1 MNYLDNA
8 HRPRSTVLMSRQ
20 RENVPY
26 RFNAICSTRAS
37 RLAGIVLAL
46 TLSHPFTGALAQPG
60 GNDMDALERGQQ
72 LLENGSYLAAMEAL
86 GSVRADPW
94 LQDATLSLA
103 RAHREVGQYE
113 RAEQVL
119 STAIDESGGVSLAA
133 PLATRLAELY
143 VDTGRS
149 EQALAL
155 LQELNQNSLPSVRT
169 IVRLGE
175 VLALRANPDEAREQ
189 FQRALDRYDSGSV
202 YTSDEVAM
210 VAVAAWELDLFHDA
224 NALFD
229 EAIRLDDQNLEA
241 LVLWGE
247 LFQQKFNDEDA
258 QGNFSEA
265 LEINRRY
272 VPALRGMAEI
282 SAGERYLTR
291 ALDIN
296 PQDALA
302 LSRFG
307 ALLIRNEQEVEGRR
321 MLERALEVNPELI
334 QALATQAVLAVLQD
348 DDRAYQQAEQQV
360 RAFSPGNSE
369 FYTLVAEQL
378 GNRYRFEEA
387 VALARQAIDND
398 PRDWH
403 AHTVLG
409 GNLIRLGEEEEG
421 RQHLELAFEN
431 DPFNVLT
438 SNMLQVFDVMD
449 EYATLETEHFRVR
462 MSQHDATILWP
473 LMSTMLEDSW
483 DRLVSQYGFEPEVP
497 VTIQVF
503 ERTQDFA
510 VRSVGLPDIG
520 PLVGICFGK
529 VITLISPDTLA
540 ANWQEILWHELVH
553 VWTLQMTDNRMPRW
567 LSEGISSWEES
578 QGQPEWGR
586 RQGLDLVR
594 AYEQGQLL
602 PVGDLDAGFL
612 GANSNADLSFA
623 YFESYMVVDYIVE
636 RFGFD
641 TLRELILA
649 YQDEYDEDRI
659 FSSVFNQD
667 LQAFD
672 VDFQQWVAE
681 QVESLNVYVHME
693 DSPDEST
700 GHGHGVRENSS
711 AVLAEL
717 YNNQALRDYMQSRVD
732 EQPRDF
738 QAHLQL
744 GIVLFREQQY
754 QEALQ
759 HLQQAHDILPTYS
772 GYPSPSLVMAQVYE
786 AMGDENARL
795 AQLRIML
802 ANQQH
807 DANTPLILAN
817 HALENANLD
826 EAKYYIDRALAVDP
840 YQPAVQRRL
849 AEYAKASGDTSL
861 AVQAFEVLMA
871 LDVSDPVGARTDLAA
886 AYLANSQQ
894 TEARDTVL
902 RALEQAPSYQR
913 AQQILLKSV
922 DVMSGNS
929 NDNMSTE
936 VTP

>member
-1 MNYLDNA
+1 MNYPDNA
-8 HRPRSTVLMSRQ
+8 RTPMSATLDSTKHKAGRDCHDGK
-20 RENVPY
+20 VPGL
-26 RFNAICSTRAS
+26 IT
-37 RLAGIVLAL
+37 GLAL
-46 TLSHPFTGALAQPG
+46 AIALVNPFLSAQAQPAG
-60 GNDMDALERGQQ
+60 SDLDSLERGQQ
-72 LLENGSYLAAMEAL
+72 LLESGSYLAAMEAL
-86 GSVRADPW
+86 SSVRSDPW
-94 LQDATLSLA
+94 LQDATMGLA

-113 RAEQVL
+113 RAERVL
-119 STAIDESGGVSLAA
+119 TAAIDESGGVAQAA
-133 PLATRLAELY
+133 PIATQLAELY
-143 VDTGRS
+143 METGRS
-149 EQALAL
+149 TEALAL
-155 LQELNQNSLPSVRT
+155 LQTLNENSMPSVRA

-175 VLALRANPDEAREQ
+175 VLALRGNPVAAREQ
-189 FQRALDRYDSGSV
+189 FQQALGRYDAGSV
-202 YTSDEVAM
+202 YTSEEVAM
-210 VAVAAWELDLFHDA
+210 VALAAWELGLFHDA

-229 EAIRLDDQNLEA
+229 EAIRLDDENLEA

-258 QGNFSEA
+258 QRNFSEA
-265 LEINRRY
+265 LDVNRRY
-272 VPALRGMAEI
+272 GPALRGLAEI

-302 LSRFG
+302 LARFG

-321 MLERALEVNPELI
+321 MLERSLEINPELI

-348 DDRAYQQAEQQV
+348 DDQAYQQAEQQV
-360 RAFSPGNSE
+360 TSFSPGNSE

-378 GNRYRFEEA
+378 GNRYRFDEA
-387 VALARQAIDND
+387 VALARRAIDND

-409 GNLIRLGEEEEG
+409 GNLIRLGEEEQG
-421 RQHLELAFEN
+421 RQHLEQAFEN

-462 MSQHDATILWP
+462 MSERDATILWP
-473 LMSTMLEDSW
+473 LMSSMLEDSW
-483 DRLVSQYGFEPEVP
+483 DRLVNKYGFEPEVP
-497 VTIQVF
+497 VHIQVF

-567 LSEGISSWEES
+567 LSEGISTWEES

-623 YFESYMVVDYIVE
+623 YFESYMVVDYIAE
-636 RFGFD
+636 RYGFD
-641 TLRELILA
+641 TLKELILA
-649 YQDEYDEDRI
+649 YQDEHDEDRI
-659 FSSVFNQD
+659 FETVFDQD
-667 LQAFD
+667 LEEFD
-672 VDFQQWVAE
+672 TGFQQWVTE
-681 QVESLNVYVHME
+681 QVESLDVYVHME

-717 YNNQALRDYMQSRVD
+717 YNNEALRDYMQSRVD

-738 QAHLQL
+738 QARLQL

-754 QEALQ
+754 EQALQ
-759 HLQQAHDILPTYS
+759 QLQQAQAILPTYS
-772 GYPSPSLVMAQVYE
+772 GYPSPSLVMAQIYE
-786 AMGDENARL
+786 AMGNEEARL
-795 AQLRIML
+795 AQLRVML

-817 HALENANLD
+817 HALENNNLD
-826 EAKYYIDRALAVDP
+826 EARYYIDRALAVDP
-840 YQPAVQRRL
+840 YQPEVQRRL
-849 AEYAKASGDTSL
+849 ADYATVSDDTSL

-871 LDVSDPVGARTDLAA
+871 LEVSDPVGARTDLAA
-886 AYLANSQQ
+886 AYLANAQQ
-894 TEARDTVL
+894 AEARETVL

-913 AQQILLKSV
+913 AQQILLQSV
-922 DVMSGNS
+922 GTTTSDSDRAAS
-929 NDNMSTE
+929 RDQE
-936 VTP
+936 AAP

>member
-1 MNYLDNA
+1 MSYPDSTHRLKFALPTIRLRMNGL
-8 HRPRSTVLMSRQ
+8 L
-20 RENVPY
+20 
-26 RFNAICSTRAS
+26 
-37 RLAGIVLAL
+37 LACALAN
-46 TLSHPFTGALAQPG
+46 PFELALAQPG
-60 GNDMDALERGQQ
+60 GNDMDSLERGQQ
-72 LLENGSYLAAMEAL
+72 LLENGSYLAAVEAL
-86 GSVRADPW
+86 GSVRSDPW

-103 RAHREVGQYE
+103 RAHREIGQYE
-113 RAEQVL
+113 RAENVL
-119 STAIDESGGVSLAA
+119 STAIEESGGVALAA

-143 VDTGRS
+143 MDTGRS
-149 EQALAL
+149 GEALAL
-155 LQELNQNSLPSVRT
+155 LEELNQNSFPSVRA
-169 IVRLGE
+169 IVRLGQ
-175 VLALRANPDEAREQ
+175 VLALRGNSEPARAQ
-189 FQRALDRYDSGSV
+189 FQLALDRYDTGAV
-202 YTSDEVAM
+202 YTSEEVAM
-210 VAVAAWELDLFHDA
+210 AALAAWELDLFHDA

-258 QGNFSEA
+258 QRNFSEA
-265 LEINRRY
+265 LELNRRY
-272 VPALRGMAEI
+272 GPALRGLAEI

-296 PQDALA
+296 PQDAKALA
-302 LSRFG
+302 RFG
-307 ALLIRNEQEVEGRR
+307 ALLIRNEQEVEGQR
-321 MLERALEVNPELI
+321 MLERALEINPELI

-348 DDRAYQQAEQQV
+348 DEATYQQVEQQV
-360 RAFSPGNSE
+360 RTFSPGNSE
-369 FYTLVAEQL
+369 FYTRVAEQL
-378 GNRYRFEEA
+378 GNQYRFERA
-387 VALARQAIDND
+387 VSLARQAIDND
-398 PRDWH
+398 PRDWQ

-409 GNLIRLGEEEEG
+409 GNLIRLGEEDEG
-421 RQHLELAFEN
+421 RRHLELAFEN

-462 MSQHDATILWP
+462 MSQRDATILWP

-497 VTIQVF
+497 VIIQVF

-567 LSEGISSWEES
+567 LSEGISTWEES

-602 PVGDLDAGFL
+602 PVGDLNAGFL

-649 YQDEYDEDRI
+649 YQDEHDENRI
-659 FSSVFNQD
+659 FLSVFDQD

-672 VDFQQWVAE
+672 EDFQQWVTE
-681 QVESLNVYVHME
+681 QVEALDVYVHME
-693 DSPDEST
+693 DSPDESS

-717 YNNQALRDYMQSRVD
+717 YNNQALRDYMQSRVE

-754 QEALQ
+754 QQALQ
-759 HLQQAHDILPTYS
+759 HLQQAQDILPTYS
-772 GYPSPSLVMAQVYE
+772 GYPSPAQVMAQVYE
-786 AMGDENARL
+786 AMGDEEARL

-817 HALENANLD
+817 HALDRQNLD
-826 EAKYYIDRALAVDP
+826 EARYYIDRALAVDP
-840 YQPAVQRRL
+840 YQPEVQQRL
-849 AEYAKASGDTSL
+849 AEYATAAADTSL

-871 LDVSDPVGARTDLAA
+871 LEVSDPVGARTDLAA

-894 TEARDTVL
+894 EEAKATVL

-913 AQQILLKSV
+913 AQQILLQSV
-922 DVMSGNS
+922 D
-929 NDNMSTE
+929 TE
-936 VTP
+936 SQQAEDTVQEVAP

>member
-1 MNYLDNA
+1 MTYPDNA
-8 HRPRSTVLMSRQ
+8 HSTGSSRNWRGLKVRHSSRSLIT
-20 RENVPY
+20 
-26 RFNAICSTRAS
+26 
-37 RLAGIVLAL
+37 GIVFACAAAN
-46 TLSHPFTGALAQPG
+46 PFATSLAQPG
-60 GNDMDALERGQQ
+60 GSDLDSLERGQQ
-72 LLENGSYLAAMEAL
+72 LLESGSYLAAVEAL
-86 GSVRADPW
+86 GSVRSDPW
-94 LQDATLSLA
+94 LQDATLGLA

-113 RAEQVL
+113 RAERVL
-119 STAIDESGGVSLAA
+119 SIVIEESGGATLAA
-133 PLATRLAELY
+133 PIATRLAELY
-143 VDTGRS
+143 IETGRS
-149 EQALAL
+149 AEALEL
-155 LQELNQNSLPSVRT
+155 LQELNDNSMPSVRAL
-169 IVRLGE
+169 VRLGE
-175 VLALRANPDEAREQ
+175 VLALRGNPVAAREQ
-189 FQRALDRYDSGSV
+189 FQQALGRYDAGSV

-210 VAVAAWELDLFHDA
+210 VALAAWELGLFHDA

-229 EAIRLDDQNLEA
+229 EAVRLDDQNLEA

-258 QGNFSEA
+258 QRNFNEA
-265 LEINRRY
+265 LEVNRRY
-272 VPALRGMAEI
+272 GPALRGLAEI

-296 PQDALA
+296 PQDTMALT
-302 LSRFG
+302 RFG
-307 ALLIRNEQEVEGRR
+307 ALLIRNEQEAEGRR
-321 MLERALEVNPELI
+321 MLERALEINPELI
-334 QALATQAVLAVLQD
+334 PALATQAVLAVLQD
-348 DDRAYQQAEQQV
+348 DGQAFQQAEQQV
-360 RAFSPGNSE
+360 TSFSPNNSE

-378 GNRYRFEEA
+378 GNRYRFTEA
-387 VALARQAIDND
+387 VSLARQALDND
-398 PRDWH
+398 PRNWH

-421 RQHLELAFEN
+421 RQHLEQAFEN

-462 MSQHDATILWP
+462 MSQHDATVLWP

-483 DRLVSQYGFEPEVP
+483 DRLVDKYGFEPEVP

-503 ERTQDFA
+503 ERTEDFA

-529 VITLISPDTLA
+529 VITLISPDTLS

-567 LSEGISSWEES
+567 LSEGISTWEEG

-636 RFGFD
+636 RFGFE

-649 YQDEYDEDRI
+649 YQDEHDENRI
-659 FSSVFNQD
+659 FSSVFDQD
-667 LQAFD
+667 LEAFD
-672 VDFQQWVAE
+672 ADFQQWVTGR
-681 QVESLNVYVHME
+681 VESINVYVHME
-693 DSPDEST
+693 DSPDEGT

-717 YNNQALRDYMQSRVD
+717 YNNEALRDYMQSRVE

-754 QEALQ
+754 EQALE
-759 HLQQAHDILPTYS
+759 HLQQAQSILPTYS
-772 GYPSPSLVMAQVYE
+772 GYPSPSLVMAQIYE
-786 AMGDENARL
+786 AMGNEEARL

-802 ANQQH
+802 ENQQH

-817 HALENANLD
+817 HALETNQLD
-826 EAKYYIDRALAVDP
+826 QAKYYIDRALAVDP
-840 YQPAVQRRL
+840 YQPEVQRRL
-849 AEYAKASGDTSL
+849 ADFASASDDSAL

-871 LDVSDPVGARTDLAA
+871 LEVSDPVGARTDLAA
-886 AYLANSQQ
+886 AYLANSQ
-894 TEARDTVL
+894 RDDAKNTVL
-902 RALEQAPSYQR
+902 RALEQAPSYER
-913 AQQILLKSV
+913 AQQILLQSV
-922 DVMSGNS
+922 ETTP
-929 NDNMSTE
+929 TE
-936 VTP
+936 TMGDAQEETP

>member
-1 MNYLDNA
+1 MTYPDNA
-8 HRPRSTVLMSRQ
+8 HSLTPARARLDISR
-20 RENVPY
+20 
-26 RFNAICSTRAS
+26 RFELQTLARALLFTCA
-37 RLAGIVLAL
+37 LA
-46 TLSHPFTGALAQPG
+46 SPFSASLAQPG
-60 GNDMDALERGQQ
+60 GSDLDSLERGQQ
-72 LLENGSYLAAMEAL
+72 LLEGGSYLAAVEAL
-86 GSVRADPW
+86 SSVRSDPW
-94 LQDATLSLA
+94 LQDATLGLA

-113 RAEQVL
+113 RAESVL
-119 STAIDESGGVSLAA
+119 SSAIDESGGVALAA
-133 PLATRLAELY
+133 PIATRLAELY
-143 VDTGRS
+143 IETGRS
-149 EQALAL
+149 GEALTL
-155 LQELNQNSLPSVRT
+155 LQELNENSMPSVRAL
-169 IVRLGE
+169 VRLGE
-175 VLALRANPDEAREQ
+175 VQGLRGDPVAARES
-189 FQRALDRYDSGSV
+189 FQQALGRYDAGAV
-202 YTSDEVAM
+202 YTSDEVGM
-210 VAVAAWELDLFHDA
+210 VALAAWELGLFHDA

-229 EAIRLDDQNLEA
+229 EALRLDDENLEA
-241 LVLWGE
+241 LVLWGG

-258 QGNFSEA
+258 QRNFNEA

-272 VPALRGMAEI
+272 GPALRGLAEI

-296 PQDALA
+296 PQDTMALT
-302 LSRFG
+302 RFG

-321 MLERALEVNPELI
+321 MLERALDINPELI
-334 QALATQAVLAVLQD
+334 PALATQAVLAFLQD
-348 DDRAYQQAEQQV
+348 DERTFQQAEQQV
-360 RAFSPGNSE
+360 QSFSPNNSE

-378 GNRYRFEEA
+378 GNRYRFTEA
-387 VALARQAIDND
+387 VSLARQAIDND

-462 MSQHDATILWP
+462 MSQQDATVLWP

-483 DRLVSQYGFEPEVP
+483 DRLVGKYGFEPEVP

-503 ERTQDFA
+503 ERTEDFA

-529 VITLISPDTLA
+529 VITLISPDTLS

-567 LSEGISSWEES
+567 LSEGISTWEES

-636 RFGFD
+636 RFGFA

-649 YQDEYDEDRI
+649 YQDEHDENLI
-659 FSSVFNQD
+659 FASVFNQD
-667 LQAFD
+667 LDTFD
-672 VDFQQWVAE
+672 AEFQQWVTD
-681 QVESLNVYVHME
+681 QVEALNVYVHME
-693 DSPDEST
+693 DSPDEGT

-717 YNNQALRDYMQSRVD
+717 YNNEALREYMQSRVE

-754 QEALQ
+754 EQALT
-759 HLQQAHDILPTYS
+759 HLRQAQQILPTYS
-772 GYPSPSLVMAQVYE
+772 GYPSPSMVMAQVYD
-786 AMGDENARL
+786 AMGNEDARL
-795 AQLRIML
+795 EQLRVML
-802 ANQQH
+802 ENQQH

-817 HALENANLD
+817 HALESRNLD
-826 EAKYYIDRALAVDP
+826 QAKYYIDRALAVDP
-840 YQPAVQRRL
+840 YQPEVQRRL
-849 AEYAKASGDTSL
+849 ADFANASDDTSL

-871 LDVSDPVGARTDLAA
+871 LEVSDPVGARTDLAS

-894 TEARDTVL
+894 AEAKETVL

-913 AQQILLKSV
+913 AQQILLESV
-922 DVMSGNS
+922 DISPRPDTQDTTS
-929 NDNMSTE
+929 IPTRETS
-936 VTP
+936 P